1 MTIDS
6 ARGVSGLKGAL
17 RYVRAYRDQVFVVK
31 LGGEVLTDAE
41 ILDHVAAQLAL
52 LSSLGIR
59 IVVVHGGGPQ
69 ASALLRRLGQ
79 EPVLVAGRRV
89 TDDLGLEVAKMVYPG
104 LLATEVLS
112 ALRRHQVQGVGL
124 SGVDADLIT
133 AHRRPPASVTGDD
146 GVSQVVDYGHVG
158 DIDRVDPR
166 VLTTLLDGRFVPV
179 VSCLAGD
186 GEGGVYNVNADTV
199 AETLAI
205 ALKAQKL
212 IFLTST
218 PGVLRDRADPSSL
231 VTFAD
236 PDDLAEL
243 MRSGAIAGGMRP
255 KVEACIRAATGG
267 VERTHIIDGRVHDAL
282 LLEVFTGSGTGTMI
296 VGRKEKATYIGVDL
310 ADGDR
315 AS

>member
-6 ARGVSGLKGAL
+6 TRGVSGLKGAL

-69 ASALLRRLGQ
+69 ASSLLRRLGR
-79 EPVLVAGRRV
+79 EPVMVAGRRV

-112 ALRRHQVQGVGL
+112 ALRSHQVQGVGL

-133 AHRRPPASVTGDD
+133 AHRRPPVSVTGDD
-146 GVSQVVDYGHVG
+146 GSTQVVDYGHVG

-166 VLTTLLDGRFVPV
+166 VLTTLLDARFVPV

-186 GEGGVYNVNADTV
+186 GEGEVYNVNADTV

-212 IFLTST
+212 IFLTSA
-218 PGVLRDRADPSSL
+218 PGVLRDRGDPSSL
-231 VTFAD
+231 VAFAD

-243 MRSGAIAGGMRP
+243 LRSGAIEGGMRP